1 MSKNLQFLSGYF
13 SLFFLLITTIVF
25 GQNQLINISQNNV
38 YYKPISNQE
47 IKSANYIIVNSS
59 ENLAVGNVITTK
71 LLNVDP
77 LNTEA
82 VVKSTNNLGLGFIS
96 TELDKNSIK
105 WYFENKSGNQF
116 SIYNAAKQQYLYNDV
131 YDLWFLGTFLN
142 YAFNSSF
149 TNSDSYKW
157 LVSINNIKSN
167 VDRADVYMNFSSS
180 VMSFGTSSNVILY
193 KQLTLDKFDN
203 FVTYNGQS
211 TIFDEL
217 SELNGQVTY
226 TTDTRVSGNV
236 VANFAGVRGNNV
248 TFTGTGEIKLKAT
261 VKHQFAGS
269 TVAHIPDYTKIITVK
284 VYDDYAC
291 FNEKF
296 EENTGLVSNIDGS
309 NAFTGNTNFPTVSGA
324 VQKISSGIRIGKLG
338 YTVFNKTDE
347 GYVISKVLNNI
358 EGQITVEVDIK
369 KAANAGDQKV
379 RIGFVNSTN
388 NSNYINRNLNTE
400 LTVTNDVNNPNYSTV
415 SYVFTNVPKNSRL
428 KVETFGKDGRMFV
441 GDVRI
446 NCNLSPLTIW
456 ENQKWSNGEPSI
468 NRDAVI
474 REVIDENVIAR
485 NLTFEN
491 VDKIFVNAGNF
502 IRIGK
507 SLKLNATELEFDKSA
522 YLFLDENATIDGP
535 IIYNANHEYY
545 KYDTRMFSSPV
556 QNQKV
561 KGEDAFSN
569 SKANIYVFKTYMKDG
584 ITNKEWANYQNQ
596 DFLKGIGV
604 GIQRAEGN
612 LYYSNKPAIEPSIF
626 KGEFKGIPYNDNF
639 IIDLNNQVQ
648 TGTTSTVIAGGTY
661 SLGNPYTA
669 PINITR
675 FLSDNKNTI
684 ESLELWKNHVPYDY
698 AINDYITSDFWI
710 KCSLVGC
717 NSGLNEDKIDVGKGF
732 IVNLLSNN
740 PSNNITF
747 QHSQKAYELT
757 GVSQNNK
764 IQENKSR
771 YILSLNHNGVQM
783 NSTLIGY
790 MDGATNDFDQSY
802 DVVSDINLPN
812 TLHVNNNKKYLSID
826 ARSYPLDINDSVQLS
841 INADKEGVYVLKL
854 NEVDGDFS
862 NGQEIYL
869 IDNAT
874 NEVINLSEKLEYNF
888 ETKAGI
894 IDNRFTILYKNTLR
908 INDISNNDT
917 FKVYKVGDE
926 QYVTSSKNISGF
938 KVYTLN
944 GILVDEVVGINSNN
958 IKLKKSYRNSLMI
971 YNFYL
976 LDGSMIT
983 KKILYK

>member
-1 MSKNLQFLSGYF
+1 MSKNLQFFSGYF

-226 TTDTRVSGNV
+226 STDTRVSGNV

-296 EENTGLVSNIDGS
+296 D
-309 NAFTGNTNFPTVSGA
+309 TGNEQDSGGTNNETPATRPIENFPVWGGNVQLYKSGVRLGTSTNPKGYIVSKELTNISGTV
-324 VQKISSGIRIGKLG
+324 
-338 YTVFNKTDE
+338 
-347 GYVISKVLNNI
+347 
-358 EGQITVEVDIK
+358 TVEIDIRREPGTT
-369 KAANAGDQKV
+369 NRKV
-379 RIGFVNSTN
+379 RFGFVTLGRN
-388 NSNYINRNLNTE
+388 NSPSYIRTNLRTDQNVTRN
-400 LTVTNDVNNPNYSTV
+400 VNDKFETI
-415 SYVFTNVPKNSRL
+415 SYTFTNVPSNSRL
-428 KVETFGKDGRMFV
+428 MIDSDSNGYRMWI
-441 GDVRI
+441 DNVRI

-491 VDKIFVNAGNF
+491 VDKMFVNAGNF

-648 TGTTSTVIAGGTY
+648 TGTTSTVIAGGAY

-790 MDGATNDFDQSY
+790 MDGSTNDFDQSY
-802 DVVSDINLPN
+802 DVVSDINLAN

-826 ARSYPLDINDSVQLS
+826 ARSYPLDISDSVQLS